1 MEGNREFFLH
11 LRTDAAR
18 ALGPAALEE
27 LLARTAQA

>member
-18 ALGPAALEE
+18 ALATAELED
-27 LLARTAQA
+27 LLARTAQG